1 MKKLTDDQ
9 IKELKKV
16 FPNAPNPKHEPY
28 KFMHYVK
35 MYLTHKGL
43 L

>member
-1 MKKLTDDQ
+1 MKALTDEQ
-9 IKELKKV
+9 IKELKQM
-16 FPNAPNPKHEPY
+16 FPSAPNPKHEPH

-35 MYLTHKGL
+35 MYLTSKGL

>member
-1 MKKLTDDQ
+1 MKKLTEEQ
-9 IKELKKV
+9 IKELKKL
-16 FPNAPNPKHEPY
+16 FPDAPNPKHEPH

-35 MYLTHKGL
+35 MYLTHKAL

>member
-1 MKKLTDDQ
+1 MTLSEEQ
-9 IKELKKV
+9 IKELKEM
-16 FPNAPNPKHEPY
+16 FPSCPNPLHEPH

-35 MYLTHKGL
+35 MYLTSKGL

>member
-1 MKKLTDDQ
+1 MKKLTEEQ
-9 IKELKKV
+9 IEELKKM
-16 FPNAPNPKHEPY
+16 FPSAPNPKHEPY

-35 MYLTHKGL
+35 MYLTSKGL

>member
-1 MKKLTDDQ
+1 MTLTDEQ
-9 IKELKKV
+9 IKELKMI
-16 FPNAPNPKHEPY
+16 FPSCPNPIHEPA

-35 MYLTHKGL
+35 MYLTHKAL

>member
-1 MKKLTDDQ
+1 MKTLTDEQ

-16 FPNAPNPKHEPY
+16 FPNAPNPKQEPY

>member
-1 MKKLTDDQ
+1 MKLNEEQ
-9 IKELKKV
+9 IEELKKM
-16 FPNAPNPKHEPY
+16 FPLTPNPKHEPH